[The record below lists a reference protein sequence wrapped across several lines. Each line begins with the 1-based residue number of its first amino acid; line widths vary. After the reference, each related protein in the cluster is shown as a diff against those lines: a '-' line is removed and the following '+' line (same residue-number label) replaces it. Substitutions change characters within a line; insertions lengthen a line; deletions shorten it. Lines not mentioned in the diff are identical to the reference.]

1 VSLEPDPYQLA
12 AIFGLIRFGTIG
24 NQKEPDF
31 NGTRYGGSSSCFR
44 REGNCA
50 LTSKIEHAEATLAF
64 FGRKNAGKAR

>member
-31 NGTRYGGSSSCFR
+31 IGTRYGGSGPCFR

-50 LTSKIEHAEATLAF
+50 LTSRIEHAEAALAF

>member
-12 AIFGLIRFGTIG
+12 TIFGLIRFGTIG

-31 NGTRYGGSSSCFR
+31 IGTRYGGSSPCFR

-50 LTSKIEHAEATLAF
+50 LTSKIEHAEAALAF

>member
-31 NGTRYGGSSSCFR
+31 N
-44 REGNCA
+44 A
-50 LTSKIEHAEATLAF
+50 LAT
-64 FGRKNAGKAR
+64 GDRARVFAVRAIAP